1 MQNYDELRECVIAG
15 KKAQVAELVRKH
27 LDEGKTAKDVMDNG
41 LIPGMAIVGKKFQE
55 GEFFIPEMLM
65 AARSLNA
72 GLEVLRP
79 LLEASDVKP
88 VAKVLM
94 GTVKGDI
101 HDIGKNLVAVMLR
114 GGGFE
119 VIDAGVDVPPDKFV
133 ELARENGADL
143 IGLSALLTTTMPS
156 MKDTI
161 DAFQSQGYRENVKI
175 MIGGAPITQE
185 YADEIG
191 ADGFARNAS
200 YAVELA
206 KKLLGV
212 AA

>member
-1 MQNYDELRECVIAG
+1 MNRYNELREAVIFG
-15 KKAQVAELVRKH
+15 QKQKVAALVQRH
-27 LDEGKTAKDVMDNG
+27 LDEGRNAKEVMDEG
-41 LIPGMAIVGKKFQE
+41 LIPGMSEVGRKFQD

-72 GLEVLRP
+72 GLDVLKP
-79 LLEASDVKP
+79 LLVASDVKP
-88 VAKVLM
+88 VAKVVM

-101 HDIGKNLVAVMLR
+101 HDIGKNLVTVMLR

-133 ELARENGADL
+133 SLAKESGAELV
-143 IGLSALLTTTMPS
+143 GLSALLTTTMPA

-161 DAFQSQGYRENVKI
+161 DAFSADGSRGQVKI
-175 MIGGAPITQE
+175 MIGGAPITQS

-200 YAVELA
+200 FAVELA
-206 KKLLGV
+206 KRLLGV

>member
-200 YAVELA
+200 YAVEIA